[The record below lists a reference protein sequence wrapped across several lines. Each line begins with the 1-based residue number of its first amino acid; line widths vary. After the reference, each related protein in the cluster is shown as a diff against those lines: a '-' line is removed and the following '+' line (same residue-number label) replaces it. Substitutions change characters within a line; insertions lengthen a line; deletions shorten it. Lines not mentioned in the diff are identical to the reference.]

1 MPKLTIQDVA
11 RLAEVSTAT
20 VSRAIHQPHLLR
32 QKTLERVLQ
41 VMSEHDYVY
50 NATAGD
56 LSRRKSSVLGVFI
69 PTTESAKLSST
80 VIAAQDVIN
89 SHGYPLIINN
99 TLFDVHRE
107 RLQLRYCRERS
118 LSGLLFLGYMAQ
130 NEEIIMNIARND
142 MPCVF
147 LWDVLPG
154 TSLNYVGFDNFEA
167 SYKMTE
173 HLIQLG
179 HKRIAFVG
187 AMYSLVQ
194 RVQKRLDGYLAALQE
209 YDIPCREEYVL
220 EYQPTLNKGCEAM
233 RRFLALKEPPSAVF
247 CASDML
253 AIGALTACRE
263 AGVMVPEQISVAG
276 FDDIEFA
283 EHVFPALTTIRV
295 PSDTM
300 GSIAGKALLDLVR
313 NGGHQL
319 HQHTLETPLICRE
332 SCAPPLK

>member
-1 MPKLTIQDVA
+1 MAKLTIQDVA
-11 RLAEVSTAT
+11 QMAGVSTAT

-41 VMSEHDYVY
+41 VMNKNDYVY

-56 LSRRKSSVLGVFI
+56 LSRRKSSVLGLFI

-80 VIAAQDVIN
+80 LIAAQDVLN
-89 SHGYPLIINN
+89 SHGYSLIINN

-118 LSGLLFLGYMAQ
+118 LSGLLFIGYMAQ
-130 NEEIIMNIARND
+130 NEEIIMNIAKEAV
-142 MPCVF
+142 PCVF
-147 LWDVLPG
+147 LWDTMPD
-154 TSLNYVGFDNFEA
+154 TSLHYVGFDNFAA

-173 HLIQLG
+173 HLLNLG
-179 HKRIAFVG
+179 HTRIAFVG

-194 RVQKRLDGYLAALQE
+194 RVRKRLDGYLAALTE
-209 YDIPCREEYVL
+209 RGIPCRSEYIL
-220 EYQPTLNKGCEAM
+220 EYQPTMNKGTEAM
-233 RRFLALKEPPSAVF
+233 RRFLALKEPPTAVF

-263 AGVMVPEQISVAG
+263 AGIRVPEQVSVAG

-283 EHVFPALTTIRV
+283 EHAYPALTTIRV
-295 PSDTM
+295 PSNIM
-300 GSIAGKALLDLVR
+300 GSIAGKALLDMVR
-313 NGGHQL
+313 NGQTQL
-319 HQHTLETPLICRE
+319 HQHVLETPLIQRQ
-332 SCAPPLK
+332 SCAPPPA